1 MKIIR
6 NGQEF
11 ELTWQELAEAYNEY
25 EVHCFG
31 QDVCEKLRE
40 DFDIN
45 PNRGDIDWEQ
55 IAVDAIDLLAND
67 DDYYESYWQAIEQAI
82 KQYLKELEIK

>member
-11 ELTWQELAEAYNEY
+11 ELTAEELQQAYDEQQKRF
-25 EVHCFG
+25 FG
-31 QDVCEKLRE
+31 SDVCDRLQDE
-40 DFDIN
+40 FDIN

-55 IAVDAIDLLAND
+55 IAVDAIDLLAD
-67 DDYYESYWQAIEQAI
+67 DDGYYESYWQAIDQAI
-82 KQYLKELEIK
+82 EQYLKELEVK